1 VTPQPEEEPEEG
13 DGLEAPRSVLTPT
26 FARAAADALERL
38 PRNIARDAVLKVS
51 EVAAGLPNAWREV
64 KRMLHVPGYYSVR
77 VGIHHRVLFH
87 LDATLLV
94 VDEVIHRQDLDATV
108 RRLGR

>member
-1 VTPQPEEEPEEG
+1 MRFTSRHAVGSP
-13 DGLEAPRSVLTPT
+13 
-26 FARAAADALERL
+26 AAT
-38 PRNIARDAVLKVS
+38 S
-51 EVAAGLPNAWREV
+51 ETLSTAWREV

-87 LDATLLV
+87 LDDRVLQ
-94 VDEVIHRQDLDATV
+94 VDDVIHRQDLDATV